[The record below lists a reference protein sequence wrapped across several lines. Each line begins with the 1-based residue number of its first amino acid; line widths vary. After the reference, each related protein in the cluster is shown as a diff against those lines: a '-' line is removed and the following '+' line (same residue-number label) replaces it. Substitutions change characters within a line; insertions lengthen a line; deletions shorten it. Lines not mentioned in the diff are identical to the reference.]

1 VHALDKFADDRGIT
15 VSQLAVA
22 WTLANPAVQVAIVGA
37 RRADHIQDSLAAADI
52 SLSGSDLAEIDTI
65 RQAATPVTGPSP
77 ESV

>member
-22 WTLANPAVQVAIVGA
+22 WTLDPAVQVAIVGA